1 MILPSLIEI
10 GPFIWLLYYEFKG
23 IYFNTQINMAV
34 YRKPTLP
41 FGCKGYK
48 RNVYLGPRPR
58 PKSNGMGNPNG

>member
-1 MILPSLIEI
+1 
-10 GPFIWLLYYEFKG
+10 
-23 IYFNTQINMAV
+23 MAV